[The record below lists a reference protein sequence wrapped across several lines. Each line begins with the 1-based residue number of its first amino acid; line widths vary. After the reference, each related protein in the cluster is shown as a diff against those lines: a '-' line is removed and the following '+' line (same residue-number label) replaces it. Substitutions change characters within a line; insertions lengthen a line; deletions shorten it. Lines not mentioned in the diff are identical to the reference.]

1 MVEANVDYHI
11 VGYFGSIEY
20 FNILQTKKK
29 KPKKPTI
36 KLFYFGCSVKK
47 TVKVGHKRVKI

>member
-29 KPKKPTI
+29 NRKNQQLNYSI
-36 KLFYFGCSVKK
+36 LGVQ
-47 TVKVGHKRVKI
+47 